1 MEIIKKIERKSFN
14 IDSIL
19 NDQKPSKH
27 ANNLRKGNYFYL
39 ILKKIINFFFN
50 NQSRF

>member
-19 NDQKPSKH
+19 NDQKPPKQ
-27 ANNLRKGNYFYL
+27 AINLRKGKNYYL
-39 ILKKIINFFFN
+39 N
-50 NQSRF
+50 